1 MQAEHNGFWVLNT
14 RGEVVFSTHTEAA
27 AQRPRRSWVAA
38 VYDALTDAP
47 HCSLLLPTDGVEL
60 EAWRMLSATGADDPE
75 GPAIALCVRPAA
87 STATPLPDSPDPL
100 FADASMTPRQTE
112 VSEYA
117 ASGAT
122 VGEIASHLGISTE
135 TVRSHLKNVYRNLG
149 VANRVELAR
158 AMGQL
163 HALSA

>member
-60 EAWRMLSATGADDPE
+60 EAWRMLSATGAVDPE

-87 STATPLPDSPDPL
+87 STASPAPEPDMVL
-100 FADASMTPRQTE
+100 ADASMTPRQTE